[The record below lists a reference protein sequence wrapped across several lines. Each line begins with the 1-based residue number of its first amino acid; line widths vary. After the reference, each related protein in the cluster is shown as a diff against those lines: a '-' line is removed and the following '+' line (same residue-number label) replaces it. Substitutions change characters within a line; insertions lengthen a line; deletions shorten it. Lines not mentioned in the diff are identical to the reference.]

1 MPDGIFFSTRVVLT
15 SLSSTYGSLRLINVA
30 LMAAY
35 AFFCNISIFCV
46 GFKPISSI
54 SFKIRTL
61 FAVSCVACILMHE
74 RITHGTLFTTFRAF
88 MISCNKLHATR
99 SVIPYC
105 SVHLDARMISPLC
118 RMKCGNFW
126 ACFFVQQVARYGVE

>member
-1 MPDGIFFSTRVVLT
+1 
-15 SLSSTYGSLRLINVA
+15 
-30 LMAAY
+30 MAAY

-46 GFKPISSI
+46 GFKPLSGI

-61 FAVSCVACILMHE
+61 FAISCVACILMHERTTHGTLFTTFRVFMISSVACILMHE

>member
-1 MPDGIFFSTRVVLT
+1 
-15 SLSSTYGSLRLINVA
+15 
-30 LMAAY
+30 MAAY
-35 AFFCNISIFCV
+35 AFFCKISIFCV
-46 GFKPISSI
+46 GFKPISGI

-61 FAVSCVACILMHE
+61 FAVSYVACILMHE

-118 RMKCGNFW
+118 RMKCGDFW
-126 ACFFVQQVARYGVE
+126 ACFFVQQVARYRGNSTSVLDLRFRATSCTLRGNSTSVRD